1 MPEENQLSQEVGC
14 LLKSKELWLATAE
27 SCTGGLLGSLITN
40 ISGSSEYYLGGF
52 ITYSNFAKER
62 FLNVKPAILKS
73 FGAVSR
79 ETVLDMACGV
89 RYIFKDEQDV
99 TRIIGVSISGIAGP
113 GGGTPEKP
121 VGTVWIGI
129 SSEAGDK
136 TAIFHFSGDR
146 VSIKNQTARQAL
158 ELIISHS

>member
-14 LLKSKELWLATAE
+14 LLKSKGLWLATAE